1 MAKSNSF
8 FGLRRGSTKSH
19 TYQVLKGQQITKDR
33 VSYVSNPRS
42 DAQMTQRS
50 QFLSAVRFYQRS
62 NQRFFRFAFENKR
75 QRESEYN
82 AFMRLNANLGGYIT
96 KAQGDAVGFPMVA
109 PWILAQGSMAPIA
122 QSMVDNGELERSYLH
137 IVVSPNFSDAAPTTI
152 GGVSAAFKASYP
164 DIAEGDI
171 ITLVDISYTEAG
183 NAFVEDFDA
192 KDVTGSNLWRVQQ
205 FFINSN
211 DDRAIST
218 VLRDVT
224 CEVVGGSL
232 VLILGVA
239 ASDTIGAA
247 ACVLTRN
254 TKSGL
259 KVATTALSLNVT
271 AVNVYELMRS
281 NSHREQ
287 VLAWWG
293 SQQMA
298 ILQGSLAEEQG
309 GPEPTPTIK
318 RIKGS
323 VLQGADSCVLQSD
336 LKAPFAAADGT
347 KFILAMA
354 GQFGQTPDHLK
365 NNVVLTANGG
375 TISGQVSGDIVE
387 GTITLTQS
395 LSADGTIQFNVESS
409 ANFLVN
415 TTIVL
420 GMVVVGNSVIYN
432 DSYTTPARRVI
443 AENEFFTMAFY
454 TMGVPV
460 TGVFEEGDKVVISV
474 ESAEKSGFITLNQ
487 FVPGDPEE
495 DEPSILKSA
504 DNILGIE
511 IESNYATDDYTQ
523 LSIYTDSVKL
533 GYEATLKVVS
543 VTSSGVEYPIANN

>member
-122 QSMVDNGELERSYLH
+122 QSMVDNSELERSYLN
-137 IVVSPNFSDAAPTTI
+137 IVVSPVFSDAAPTTI

-192 KDVTGSNLWRVQQ
+192 KDVTGTNLWRVQQ

-211 DDRAIST
+211 DDRAISD

-224 CEVVGGSL
+224 CEVVGGAL
-232 VLILGVA
+232 VLVLGVA
-239 ASDTIGAA
+239 ASDTIGGA

-259 KVATTALSLNVT
+259 KVATTALALNVT

-298 ILQGSLAEEQG
+298 ILQGSIANEQG
-309 GPEPTPTIK
+309 GEPASKVFPVFEFATGDEEKSVNVEGFTIPTLGIGSAAMVNLTSSQGS
-318 RIKGS
+318 GS
-323 VLQGADSCVLQSD
+323 VALINRG
-336 LKAPFAAADGT
+336 
-347 KFILAMA
+347 
-354 GQFGQTPDHLK
+354 
-365 NNVVLTANGG
+365 
-375 TISGQVSGDIVE
+375 
-387 GTITLTQS
+387 
-395 LSADGTIQFNVESS
+395 
-409 ANFLVN
+409 
-415 TTIVL
+415 
-420 GMVVVGNSVIYN
+420 
-432 DSYTTPARRVI
+432 
-443 AENEFFTMAFY
+443 AENTL
-454 TMGVPV
+454 MGS
-460 TGVFEEGDKVVISV
+460 GEGSLEWFDAIWLDRIS
-474 ESAEKSGFITLNQ
+474 ETE
-487 FVPGDPEE
+487 
-495 DEPSILKSA
+495 
-504 DNILGIE
+504 
-511 IESNYATDDYTQ
+511 
-523 LSIYTDSVKL
+523 VKL
-533 GYEATLKVVS
+533 RFNAELESDVTAEVVS
-543 VTSSGVEYPIANN
+543 LATGSKVIFP